1 MSYNK
6 TLFSEAWKLPYLH
19 ACIQEAFRLHPPV
32 SFTAERI
39 VPPPGDTIDG
49 HFVPGGTVVGCNP
62 WVVHRDKA
70 TFGKDVDQYRPER
83 WLGEPEIVY
92 RMNQALFQFGAGN
105 HTCLGKNIA
114 YLEIYKLI
122 PSLMRTFEVS
132 PLMENIILALPGLFC
147 NPGRKVEDF
156 LLIRD
161 CLFFLF

>member
-1 MSYNK
+1 MSYHK
-6 TLFSEAWKLPYLH
+6 TLFSEAWKLPYLN

-39 VPPPGDTIDG
+39 VPPAGDTIDG

-70 TFGKDVDQYRPER
+70 TFGEDVDQYRPER
-83 WLGEPEIVY
+83 WLGEPETVY
-92 RMNQALFQFGAGN
+92 RMSQALFQFGSGN
-105 HTCLGKNIA
+105 HICLGKNIA

-132 PLMENIILALPGLFC
+132 H
-147 NPGRKVEDF
+147 
-156 LLIRD
+156 
-161 CLFFLF
+161 